1 MNTLSVVVPAFNES
15 SHLGDCLNALLAQ
28 RQHIHEIIVVDNNST
43 DDTAAVVLDVQR
55 RFPMV
60 ALVREPERGVVH
72 ARNAG
77 FDRADGSIIGRID
90 ADTHVGPGWAKS
102 ILDFFDR
109 RLDYAAVTGPIHL
122 YDSPWAA
129 PYRAF
134 VNYTTKRKPDELQ
147 VSAASGN
154 NFAIRRSAW
163 QAARDRVSLRTDLH
177 EDIDLSICLYRVG
190 LHIAQ
195 IKTMSVEVSG
205 RRLLTPPLEYRHYV
219 LSSYRTWAH
228 HGLFCRSLGR
238 LLVMDMILHTLHW
251 PLTRMLS
258 TCESRILPVSHS
270 DTSVTS
276 DRQLPSMRNHEFAT
290 SASGR

>member
-15 SHLGDCLNALLAQ
+15 AHMGQCLDALLAQ
-28 RQHIHEIIVVDNNST
+28 REYIHEIIVVDNNST
-43 DDTAAVVLDVQR
+43 DDTAAIVADRRR

-60 ALVREPERGVVH
+60 ALVSESERGVVH
-72 ARNAG
+72 ARNTG
-77 FDRADGSIIGRID
+77 FDHADGSIIGRID
-90 ADTHVGPGWAKS
+90 ADTHVGPGWAAAV
-102 ILDFFDR
+102 LDFFDR

-134 VNYTTKRKPDELQ
+134 VNYTTRRKPDELW

-177 EDIDLSICLYRVG
+177 EDIDLSLCLHRIG
-190 LHIAQ
+190 LRIAQ
-195 IKTMSVEVSG
+195 IKSMCVEVSG

-219 LSSYRTWAH
+219 SSSYRTWDH
-228 HGLFCRSLGR
+228 HNLASRALGR
-238 LLVMDMILHTLHW
+238 MLVLDMILHTLHW
-251 PLTRMLS
+251 PLTRILS
-258 TCESRILPVSHS
+258 TCDSRILPVSHS
-270 DTSVTS
+270 DSSVTS
-276 DRQLPSMRNHEFAT
+276 DAELSRTDTREFA
-290 SASGR
+290 SAASDQ

>member
-15 SHLGDCLNALLAQ
+15 AHLGECLDALLEQ
-28 RQHIHEIIVVDNNST
+28 QENIHEIIVVDNNST
-43 DDTAAVVLDVQR
+43 DDTASIVRDRRR

-60 ALVREPERGVVH
+60 TLVAECERGVVH

-77 FDRADGSIIGRID
+77 FDHASGSIIGRID
-90 ADTHVGPGWAKS
+90 ADTHVGAGWAKS
-102 ILDFFDR
+102 VLDFFDR
-109 RLDYAAVTGPIHL
+109 RLDFAAVTGPIYL

-134 VNYTTKRKPDELQ
+134 VNHTTRRKPDELW

-163 QAARDRVSLRTDLH
+163 EATRDRVSVRTDLH
-177 EDIDLSICLYRVG
+177 EDIDLSLCLHRVG
-190 LHIAQ
+190 LRIAQ
-195 IKTMSVEVSG
+195 IKSMCVEVSG

-219 LSSYRTWAH
+219 LSSYRTWAFH
-228 HGLFCRSLGR
+228 DLAGKALRR
-238 LLVMDMILHTLHW
+238 LLVADMILHTVHW

-258 TCESRILPVSHS
+258 TCESRILPVTHS
-270 DTSVTS
+270 DTSVTPHRS
-276 DRQLPSMRNHEFAT
+276 MSAIRDDRFVAAAHR
-290 SASGR
+290 

>member
-15 SHLGDCLNALLAQ
+15 AHLGECLDALLEQ
-28 RQHIHEIIVVDNNST
+28 REHIHEIIVVDNNST
-43 DDTAAVVLDVQR
+43 DDTAAIVLDRRR

-60 ALVREPERGVVH
+60 ALVAESERGVVH
-72 ARNAG
+72 ARNTG
-77 FDRADGSIIGRID
+77 FDHAEGSIIGRID
-90 ADTHVGPGWAKS
+90 ADTHVGPNWAKS
-102 ILDFFDR
+102 VLDFFDR

-134 VNYTTKRKPDELQ
+134 VDYTTKQRPDELW

-177 EDIDLSICLYRVG
+177 EDIDLSLCLHRVG
-190 LHIAQ
+190 LRIAQ
-195 IKTMSVEVSG
+195 IKSMCVEVSG

-219 LSSYRTWAH
+219 LSSYRTWAY
-228 HGLFCRSLGR
+228 HGLAGKSLRR
-238 LLVMDMILHTLHW
+238 LLVVDMILHTLHW

-276 DRQLPSMRNHEFAT
+276 GRHLSPIGNGEFAAA
-290 SASGR
+290 ASGK

>member
-15 SHLGDCLNALLAQ
+15 AHLGDCLDALLEQ
-28 RQHIHEIIVVDNNST
+28 RRYIHEIIVVDNNST
-43 DDTAAVVLDVQR
+43 DDTAAVVLDVRR

-60 ALVREPERGVVH
+60 TLVAESERGVVH
-72 ARNAG
+72 ARNTG
-77 FDRADGSIIGRID
+77 FDHADGSIIGRID

-134 VNYTTKRKPDELQ
+134 VNYTTKRKADELQ

-163 QAARDRVSLRTDLH
+163 QAARGRVSLRTDLH
-177 EDIDLSICLYRVG
+177 EDIDLSLCLYRVG
-190 LHIAQ
+190 LRIAHI
-195 IKTMSVEVSG
+195 KSMCVEVSG

-228 HGLFCRSLGR
+228 HDLVCNSLRR
-238 LLVMDMILHTLHW
+238 LLIADMVLHTLHW

-270 DTSVTS
+270 DTSVES
-276 DRQLPSMRNHEFAT
+276 DRRLPSVHNVEFAAA
-290 SASGR
+290 ASGK